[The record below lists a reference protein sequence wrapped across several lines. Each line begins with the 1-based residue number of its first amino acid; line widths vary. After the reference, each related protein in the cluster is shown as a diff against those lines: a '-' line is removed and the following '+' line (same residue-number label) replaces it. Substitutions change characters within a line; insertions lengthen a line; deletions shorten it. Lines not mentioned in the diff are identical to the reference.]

1 MGILIGIAND
11 LMRRAHELKSI
22 FTARAT
28 ETENKRAP
36 LIKTI
41 DDLCNSD
48 FLQIPTPKRYGDHE
62 LQIDTLIAV
71 SSINAS
77 GCPSTGWVTA
87 FYIGRNW
94 FHSVFPQK
102 SQDEVLA
109 ERPYQ
114 PRSTQIAPT
123 LSALKV
129 AGGYEITEQQ
139 S

>member
-1 MGILIGIAND
+1 
-11 LMRRAHELKSI
+11 
-22 FTARAT
+22 
-28 ETENKRAP
+28 
-36 LIKTI
+36 
-41 DDLCNSD
+41 
-48 FLQIPTPKRYGDHE
+48 
-62 LQIDTLIAV
+62 V

-114 PRSTQIAPT
+114 LRSVQIAPT

-139 S
+139 SWSSGITHATYVFFTAVFADAIDDIIDAVCSRTVKKINDDGIILQDRANIHMRCALVNQMSNNAVNTC